1 MRSVAV
7 RDALRINGRKELR
20 LDRSWELRGSC
31 VRGPG
36 ASNFNGRGGAAF
48 NAHGGSCDWSCEKLR
63 FAHAPLQIL
72 NRTKELRFG
81 TNGRPWEFDKKNQI
95 LSAPHFNF

>member
-1 MRSVAV
+1 LTGAGSCAGAAPVA
-7 RDALRINGRKELR
+7 RARQILTAAEELR
-20 LDRSWELRGSC
+20 LFHAE
-31 VRGPG
+31 
-36 ASNFNGRGGAAF
+36 GAAIG
-48 NAHGGSCDWSCEKLR
+48 AAKKLQL
-63 FAHAPLQIL
+63 AHAPLQIL